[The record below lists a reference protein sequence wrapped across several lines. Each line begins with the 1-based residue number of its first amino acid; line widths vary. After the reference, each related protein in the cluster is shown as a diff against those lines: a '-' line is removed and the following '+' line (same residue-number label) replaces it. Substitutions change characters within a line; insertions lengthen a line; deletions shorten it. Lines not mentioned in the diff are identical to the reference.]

1 MNFTEEFIKDVLSLI
16 TNEKEQYDVLSG
28 KKSIGD
34 FLRKQAFKGID
45 SKVVLNCIEQHDLD
59 LLRDLARKQERIDAY
74 YNEWIEYYVLR
85 KGMTFKQRVI
95 NAEVPQMFGYNN
107 WDLKLTYP
115 QNNLDEDNVLSRS
128 LTNKKTSLND

>member
-1 MNFTEEFIKDVLSLI
+1 
-16 TNEKEQYDVLSG
+16 
-28 KKSIGD
+28 
-34 FLRKQAFKGID
+34 
-45 SKVVLNCIEQHDLD
+45 
-59 LLRDLARKQERIDAY
+59 
-74 YNEWIEYYVLR
+74 
-85 KGMTFKQRVI
+85 MTFKQRVI